1 MLKKALTLVL
11 ISIPLLLAAE
21 VYHIPAKQINVT
33 DLSIVVSSLPSISTL
48 TSGTLKPATISIKNP
63 QITAT
68 ISSSAVTGATI
79 TATYSMDS
87 PYMVYVNNEN
97 LMNITGDVYP
107 FDAVNQGL
115 ALNSPKISAVLE
127 FQVPVTP
134 GSATTLLTLNPNP
147 DDIVPTKD
155 NNADEILLS
164 SVSATFGTHT
174 VSVTTG
180 KILVCP
186 VYIAS
191 DSGDN
196 YDAGSG
202 PYLISSIISN
212 LASKGYSIDSVTVQ
226 IGAAGTYIGATEA
239 TLSINFTNNIVTLK
253 GTTNG
258 YVRETVTIDY
268 SDSNGN
274 TYELVADSF
283 CAPEIIIEDGSYTID
298 GNGIVLKPILNS
310 ITLNGTN
317 NIRFD
322 GGEGRVYLPPIK
334 KITLSGD
341 GVTVSAD
348 YTGEVYFESGTISIN
363 KNLVQLVTPLS
374 SQIINGTNTLSA
386 DKLVVAYAGSTLAIS
401 YSPSLTFYTDQ
412 APPVYAGTGTIYT
425 SPMTLVAQ
433 PTANIE
439 AEISYNFPLL
449 TKQVVQKGNGT
460 IYMAPI
466 EVILPELNLQMS
478 STTTV
483 VQTTVTQQTTVVQ
496 QTTTVVST
504 GTTIVTTAA
513 HVPSVALLAP
523 LVMALKKRKKR

>member
-11 ISIPLLLAAE
+11 ISISLLLAAE

-33 DLSIVVSSLPSISTL
+33 DLSIVVSTLPSISTL

-68 ISSSAVTGATI
+68 ISGSAVTGATI

-107 FDAVNQGL
+107 FYAVNYGL
-115 ALNSPKISAVLE
+115 ALNSPEISAVLE
-127 FQVPVTP
+127 FQVPVT
-134 GSATTLLTLNPNP
+134 TQLLTLNPNP

-164 SVSATFGTHT
+164 NVPATFGTHT

-180 KILVCP
+180 KIVVCA
-186 VYIAS
+186 VRIVS
-191 DSGDN
+191 DTGNN
-196 YDAGSG
+196 YDTGSG
-202 PYLISSIISN
+202 PYLISSIIN
-212 LASKGYSIDSVTVQ
+212 DLELKGYKITGITIDLDAVS
-226 IGAAGTYIGATEA
+226 TYVSATKA
-239 TLSINFTNNIVTLK
+239 TLLINFTNNIVTLK
-253 GTTNG
+253 GVANSNIWE
-258 YVRETVTIDY
+258 YVTIDY
-268 SDSNGN
+268 EDSNGN
-274 TYELVADSF
+274 SYELTADSY

-310 ITLNGTN
+310 TTLNGTN

-322 GGEGRVYLPPIK
+322 GGTGLVYLPPIK

-348 YTGEVYFESGTISIN
+348 YTGKVYFESGTISIN
-363 KNLVQLVTPLS
+363 KNLVQLVAPLS
-374 SQIINGTNTLSA
+374 SQITNGTNTLSA
-386 DKLVVAYAGSTLAIS
+386 DKLVVAYAGSTLAIGI
-401 YSPSLTFYTDQ
+401 YPSLTFYTDQ
-412 APPVYAGTGTIYT
+412 APPVYAGTGTIYS

-433 PTANIE
+433 PTTNIQ
-439 AEISYNFPLL
+439 AEISYYFPLL

-504 GTTIVTTAA
+504 GTTVVTTAG

-523 LVMALKKRKKR
+523 LVMALKKRKKK